1 MRSLEVLRPA
11 APARPAR
18 GGRRPAAAAAW
29 AVCLGVAAAP
39 ALAER
44 ADRGKPMTLESDQP
58 CVVNLQKQTSTC
70 SGNVV
75 ISQGTMQLRAE
86 RLELRETPEGWQQ
99 AQATGADGKPA
110 RFRQKRDGVDET
122 VEGQAQRIFYD
133 SRTGVLRFEGA
144 AVVRRLRGIAV
155 ADEIQGATIV
165 WDSLGEQ
172 FSVQGGAVTAANPS
186 GRVRAVIVPKQPPE
200 EPPANPPAPNGVLR
214 QSPALGDR
222 R

>member
-1 MRSLEVLRPA
+1 MRRPEVLRFSA
-11 APARPAR
+11 ATW
-18 GGRRPAAAAAW
+18 AAVGVLAA
-29 AVCLGVAAAP
+29 LAASP
-39 ALAER
+39 VRAER
-44 ADRGKPMTLESDQP
+44 ADRSKPMTLESDQP

-122 VEGQAQRIFYD
+122 VEGQAQRIHYD

-155 ADEIQGATIV
+155 ADEIQGASIV
-165 WDSLGEQ
+165 WDSLAEQ
-172 FSVQGGAVTAANPS
+172 FSVQGGAATAANPS
-186 GRVRAVIVPKQPPE
+186 GRVRAVITPKLPPE
-200 EPPANPPAPNGVLR
+200 EPPANTPAPNGVLR